1 MQTNRKRSK
10 SIASMSH
17 SDSFPFVMR
26 SFVLVVFVVCLAF
39 GSEQV
44 DPRLAAILHSL
55 PHREPIPA
63 WVFFTDKGT
72 HERQKAFIP
81 RTVVTERSLQRRLK
95 VRTADDVVDET
106 DLPVEERYVQA
117 VAALGVHIRQ
127 RTKWFNGVSVSA
139 TRTQL
144 EHLAA
149 LPFVRRIER
158 VARFRRNTSEKFA
171 ATAASSTSPLSSL
184 SRTTHGFDYGPSL
197 AQLEQLKVPALHEMG
212 NYGQGVIVGVF
223 DNGFRLLN
231 HEAFD
236 TLRTRIIATY
246 DFVDHKVSVVP
257 NNPSTGFGAH
267 GVITL
272 SALGGFKPGQLIGP
286 AFDAQFILART
297 ENDSSETPLEEDN
310 WVAAIEWADS
320 LGVDVTSTSLGYLTY
335 DAPYPSW
342 TWQDM
347 DGNTTV
353 ITRAADMAV
362 ARGIVVCNSAG
373 NNGFNSSHNTLN
385 APADGRRVLAIGAV
399 ANSGQRASFSSV
411 GPTVDG
417 RIKPDLMAQ
426 GVSVRCAHWDNP
438 TEYTYS
444 GGTSLSCPL
453 AAGVVALLLHAK
465 PSATPQEIADVLKQT
480 ASRAPAPDNLY
491 GWGII
496 DALSAV
502 TALRG
507 GLEVPTEFALL
518 QNSPNPFVIGR
529 DATTRIVFTVAEPAH
544 VRITV
549 FDLLGRAVRTVVDE
563 TFPRSKHTAEW
574 TGTDAGGKV
583 LASGVYFARMIATAS
598 SGRTFWQTR
607 KLILVR

>member
-1 MQTNRKRSK
+1 MWHSNS
-10 SIASMSH
+10 SPIAKH
-17 SDSFPFVMR
+17 PI
-26 SFVLVVFVVCLAF
+26 VLVVFVVSVAC
-39 GSEQV
+39 GSEKIE
-44 DPRLAAILHSL
+44 PRLAMLLQSL
-55 PHREPIPA
+55 QPQEALPA
-63 WVFFTDKGT
+63 WIFFTDKGT
-72 HERQKAFIP
+72 HEQYIPFIP

-95 VRTADDVVDET
+95 VRAGDDVVDET
-106 DLPVEERYVQA
+106 DLPVEERYVEA
-117 VAALGVHIRQ
+117 VAAMGVRIRQ
-127 RTKWFNGVSVSA
+127 RTKWFNGVSVTA
-139 TRTQL
+139 TRTQV
-144 EHLAA
+144 EQIAA

-158 VARFRRNTSEKFA
+158 VARFRRHALGEFVATPPPPSSPYSSA
-171 ATAASSTSPLSSL
+171 AHTG
-184 SRTTHGFDYGPSL
+184 HEFDYGPSL
-197 AQLEQLKVPALHEMG
+197 AQLSQLNVPALHNMG
-212 NYGQGVIVGVF
+212 NYGQDVIIGVF
-223 DNGFRLLN
+223 DNGFRLLH

-267 GVITL
+267 GVVTL

-286 AFDAQFILART
+286 AFGAHFILART

-320 LGVDVTSTSLGYLTY
+320 IGVDVTSTSLGYLTY
-335 DAPYPSW
+335 DAPYASW
-342 TWQDM
+342 TWEDM

-373 NNGFNSSHNTLN
+373 NNGFHSSHNTLN

-399 ANSGQRASFSSV
+399 TSSGERASFSSV

-465 PSATPQEIADVLKQT
+465 PSATPQEITDALKQT
-480 ASRAPAPDNLY
+480 ATRTLTPDNLY

-496 DALSAV
+496 NALSAL
-502 TALRG
+502 TILQGRA
-507 GLEVPTEFALL
+507 EVPTEFALL
-518 QNSPNPFVIGR
+518 QSSPNPFVTGR
-529 DATTRIVFTVAEPAH
+529 DATMRITFKLAEPAD
-544 VRITV
+544 VKITL
-549 FDLLGRAVRTVVDE
+549 FDLLGRAVRTVVNE
-563 TFPRSKHTAEW
+563 TFPRSTRTAEW
-574 TGTDAGGKV
+574 DGTDAGGKL

-598 SGRTFWQTR
+598 SGKTFSQTR